1 MKRNVLT
8 RVLCV
13 LVALL
18 MLCGSLTAAAITAA
32 DGEEHSGVVSPET
45 ISKRYEIAVAYDNSG
60 SMYNNASW
68 YQAKYAME
76 IFASM
81 IDFNNGDKLTVFPMH
96 PVTTDGNENST
107 ETMQV
112 TVSGVSDID
121 KIHNMYTPNA
131 GGTPFGAAVDAYNYL
146 LGEKSDSVV
155 CWLIVLTD
163 GSFQEDDCDVALM
176 NMSQNVNVQYI
187 PFGKGSV
194 EYSDKSGNDNFHA
207 CPKITTEKELQKQM
221 IDICNKITQR
231 DILDGYLSGSTL
243 KLELSMKKV
252 IVFAQGDGASITSL
266 KDAGGNEIK
275 KLVNSG
281 PRKYSE
287 LGTRGAEPLPDS
299 LKNQTGQVVTFD
311 ACAKGEYTLE
321 YSNADDIQV
330 FYEPDVAM
338 VIDFIDED
346 GNVEDFS
353 DGEIREGEY
362 TYKVKIIDAKT
373 GEDVSTHK
381 LLGGNVQ
388 INGTA
393 TYPGLFSGGKE
404 IDLKNGD
411 KVTFTPG
418 EDVEFDIWAQYL
430 EKYYLRSL
438 DSIDI
443 DWSKIDITPRTEELK
458 VEATVEQE
466 HEWYSLPESDQWKP
480 IRLDLSIAGSPL
492 TDDQLDGA
500 EVVLEFDD
508 PNQNI
513 VYRLERLHGE
523 SAINVHIG
531 RDDAGNFT
539 APAVDVYKGKATV
552 TVTDRFSNRI
562 SGWDNFKFTVSEH
575 SYSFFFW
582 KWVIIIA
589 AALILLVVLLGFPV
603 KPKIVYLVIGVNTFT
618 FFPKKKSAF
627 KVQYS
632 RNNNQSFIFK
642 AECKTHWRWFKN
654 SWLKNVFKRGDMSF
668 KLEVD
673 SKANSISN
681 LTIESDPVVDGY
693 IGWQDGNQNRSANV
707 FTNRKD

>member
-1 MKRNVLT
+1 
-8 RVLCV
+8 
-13 LVALL
+13 

-81 IDFNNGDKLTVFPMH
+81 IDFNNGDRLTVFPMH

-146 LGEKSDSVV
+146 LGKKSDSVV

-194 EYSDKSGNDNFHA
+194 EYKDKSDNDNFHA

-231 DILDGYLSGSTL
+231 DILDGYLSGNKLTL
-243 KLELSMKKV
+243 DLSMKKV

-287 LGTRGAEPLPDS
+287 LGTRGAEKLPDS

-388 INGTA
+388 INGKA
-393 TYPGLFSGGKE
+393 KYPGLFGGKE

-418 EDVEFDIWAQYL
+418 DDVEFDIEAQYL

-443 DWSKIDITPRTEELK
+443 DWSKIKITPRTEELK

-466 HEWYSLPESDQWKP
+466 HEWYSLPENDQWKP
-480 IRLDLSIAGSPL
+480 IRLDLSIAGKPL

-508 PNQNI
+508 PNQKI

-523 SAINVHIG
+523 SAINIHIG

-539 APAVDVYKGKATV
+539 APAVDVYKGKATI

-562 SGWDNFKFTVSEH
+562 SGWDNFKFEVSES
-575 SYSFFFW
+575 SYWSHLIRL
-582 KWVIIIA
+582 IIGIFVGGVVLA
-589 AALILLVVLLGFPV
+589 ILLGWPV
-603 KPKIVYLVIGVNTFT
+603 KPHAIYITHSGEPPFSFFNNKIDLPTYDGSPDYIF
-618 FFPKKKSAF
+618 SAS
-627 KVQYS
+627 V
-632 RNNNQSFIFK
+632 
-642 AECKTHWRWFKN
+642 KTHWRWFKN
-654 SWLKNVFKRGDMSF
+654 SWIKNIIRSKKMSF
-668 KLEVD
+668 KLKGISSNVD
-673 SKANSISN
+673 DLNISEGKVVPR
-681 LTIESDPVVDGY
+681 TIHWSDDS
-693 IGWQDGNQNRSANV
+693 GNQVQANV
-707 FTNRKD
+707 SINKKPQ